1 MIAGEFGLG
10 YLIWNAYMTVQYPVL
25 VIAMITLGFLG
36 WFSSGLVRL
45 AGRRLMQWQVR
56 EMT

>member
-1 MIAGEFGLG
+1 
-10 YLIWNAYMTVQYPVL
+10 MTVQYPVL

-36 WFSSGLVRL
+36 WFSSALVRL